1 MEYLDWMQDKEKI
14 EAIRKR
20 IARYEEERREVELVE
35 EYVTEVMID
44 IKKIIDSKGL
54 RRKDF
59 EKGFGLHE
67 RFTLKS
73 NQ

>member
-59 EKGFGLHE
+59 EKGFGL
-67 RFTLKS
+67 R
-73 NQ
+73 